1 MWEGWVG
8 GRIAGEWGWDFGLSE
23 GPNLNPSLGGSDPPA
38 ARLSRR
44 APSRSRCGSAPLP
57 DGRASF
63 VHGRRALSLA
73 SLRGTSM
80 ELCGLLRKTGAKIPA
95 GPFRYSGAR
104 QRSGHFG
111 TERTQPAANKHG
123 RSGGVEGGGR
133 RRAEKKNNTLAAA
146 N

>member
-1 MWEGWVG
+1 MWKGGKEGRGVG
-8 GRIAGEWGWDFGLSE
+8 GDSGLSE
-23 GPNLNPSLGGSDPPA
+23 GPNLNPSLGWSDPPA

-44 APSRSRCGSAPLP
+44 APSRLWCRSAPLP
-57 DGRASF
+57 DAWASF

-111 TERTQPAANKHG
+111 TERTQPAANN
-123 RSGGVEGGGR
+123 VEEMGGGKQ
-133 RRAEKKNNTLAAA
+133 KKKPKTLAAA